1 MLRRRKI
8 HADSRLRAALSA
20 AATPLR
26 HLAWVAENR
35 LWSGAALLRG
45 AAEAARW
52 PFERLAW
59 AVERRAV
66 WPLRERVA
74 GFGLPSQ
81 VAGGVALGAVA
92 IAAILAGA
100 LLSGGN
106 GGSGTERI
114 APPARVALAP
124 AGAKRATEEASND
137 PTLQGVPP
145 SFGAGKGGAAAKQ
158 DGAPAGAKDE
168 AAAGS
173 TPPEA
178 VEADG
183 AAAAAAS
190 AGSDGS
196 TGGEGSAA
204 AASTAKPVPAGREA
218 MKVAR
223 RFSEAFVFYE
233 IGKRP
238 ARAKTVFG
246 ETATPQ
252 LAEALAQ
259 RPPRLPAN
267 AKVPK
272 AKVLNLVPGPRHG
285 GVYTVSVSLLRVGLT
300 SELRI
305 SLQHSKPEGWR
316 VTEVLG

>member
-8 HADSRLRAALSA
+8 HADSRLRTALST

-52 PFERLAW
+52 PFERAAW
-59 AVERRAV
+59 AIERRAV

-74 GFGLPSQ
+74 GWGPPRPA
-81 VAGGVALGAVA
+81 AGAAALGTVAV
-92 IAAILAGA
+92 AAILVGL
-100 LLSGGN
+100 LLSGG
-106 GGSGTERI
+106 SGKSETERI
-114 APPARVALAP
+114 AAPVAVTPPPAKP
-124 AGAKRATEEASND
+124 AAAEPQE

-173 TPPEA
+173 APPEA

-204 AASTAKPVPAGREA
+204 TASTAKAVPAGREA